1 MRKIKFFPFF
11 FFFYFAFGLRDM
23 RKREMLKY
31 WVVRERERERNED
44 LLEKSERLVIV
55 KLKIWGVRTWQ

>member
-1 MRKIKFFPFF
+1 
-11 FFFYFAFGLRDM
+11 
-23 RKREMLKY
+23 MLKY
-31 WVVRERERERNED
+31 WVVRERERERDED